1 MDEKVEN
8 RNAFRL
14 STADMVGISSIYFS
28 ILGKADNR
36 FDPRLSVS
44 YDK

>member
-1 MDEKVEN
+1 MDGKVDN

-14 STADMVGISSIYFS
+14 STDDMMGISSIYFS
-28 ILGKADNR
+28 ILGDADNR